1 MRAPCLFRS
10 ANAHI
15 GRFTKKMGLGVLEPS
30 NAEVPIPVSESQTP
44 TLPKPE
50 RFKQARTH
58 APTISV
64 TKAPAPLP
72 VVLPTEQDIY
82 TADADG
88 YSPTIGDD
96 DVEAGHGVY
105 MRELDPE
112 RTSSSSARSPLSA
125 DPLDAT
131 RVPLPPSHA
140 TSPTHAVSQSGTVPL
155 SDITDLLVDAGPAP
169 SSEPSAARM
178 DAPLPAI
185 TVDDLADGAA
195 VVAEEEESPQS
206 IRLVGTSVASSS
218 SDVPSSPTSTD
229 DFENVDAA
237 SVPAAEAPDAASPN
251 EAKRKSISQMLG
263 TMGR

>member
-1 MRAPCLFRS
+1 
-10 ANAHI
+10 
-15 GRFTKKMGLGVLEPS
+15 MGLGVLEPS
-30 NAEVPIPVSESQTP
+30 EAEVPVRVSETPTP

-50 RFKQARTH
+50 RFKQVRTH

-82 TADADG
+82 TGDS
-88 YSPTIGDD
+88 YSPTIEDD
-96 DVEAGHGVY
+96 DIEAGHGVY

-169 SSEPSAARM
+169 SPKPPGAPT

-185 TVDDLADGAA
+185 TVDDLADGVA

-206 IRLVGTSVASSS
+206 VSLVGTSVASSS